1 MTEPIRVV
9 LVDDDE
15 SIRKLIRWTLDMDP
29 RFKVV
34 GEAFDGRSA
43 MRTIEME
50 RPDAVV
56 LDLVMPNM
64 DGYNTLTQIPYSSP
78 DSKIMILTDAEV
90 EPRVAGAARQMPP
103 PAEPGLVHEVLDEV
117 VVVAE
122 LRGSAHDRSEGI
134 GRPVEGHAP

>member
-78 DSKIMILTDAEV
+78 DSKIMVLTDAEV
-90 EPRVAGAARQMPP
+90 EPRVLASKGAHAVRSKGETIDGHSL
-103 PAEPGLVHEVLDEV
+103 AESLVDL
-117 VVVAE
+117 VATD
-122 LRGSAHDRSEGI
+122 SYF
-134 GRPVEGHAP
+134 

>member
-1 MTEPIRVV
+1 LYVDERDLPWRCPMTEPIRVV

-56 LDLVMPNM
+56 LDLLMPNM
-64 DGYNTLTQIPYSSP
+64 DGYNALTQIPYSSP

-90 EPRVAGAARQMPP
+90 EPRILASKGAHAVRSKGDTIDGHSLAESLVDLVAA
-103 PAEPGLVHEVLDEV
+103 D
-117 VVVAE
+117 
-122 LRGSAHDRSEGI
+122 SYF
-134 GRPVEGHAP
+134 